1 MLIATPRFEI
11 NCRIMQVYDTKEVIK
26 MFDATK
32 KDTAL
37 AALGELCL
45 KCGDKHSDECLL
57 AKAVAAAKAIPT
69 A

>member
-1 MLIATPRFEI
+1 
-11 NCRIMQVYDTKEVIK
+11 

-32 KDTAL
+32 KNTAL

-45 KCGDKHSDECLL
+45 KCDKHSDECLL
-57 AKAVAAAKAIPT
+57 AKAVAAVKAIPT